1 MYLNNVRLCLN
12 SFSSYRGFRS
22 FSNYDFLP
30 SVWEFQLYDLYKL
43 FLDYFM
49 IFFTVNTLF
58 KTYSNIAF
66 IIQIKNNLFEFCV
79 SDLPFRKFLRD
90 KEHRFFLTSL
100 RELIRYDYTV
110 YIDILYISKKKKK
123 NFRTFSSRLTSRLIR
138 FFKIHKKIQLWVFW
152 SFCHPD

>member
-1 MYLNNVRLCLN
+1 
-12 SFSSYRGFRS
+12 
-22 FSNYDFLP
+22 
-30 SVWEFQLYDLYKL
+30 
-43 FLDYFM
+43 M

-138 FFKIHKKIQLWVFW
+138 FFKSDEKNGLLGFGIDVIHIEDSSSGKSDQIIY
-152 SFCHPD
+152 